1 MPPDGSHVS
10 LGEAMADGI
19 PVTGVSELVLEVRD
33 LDRAE
38 RFYAEAIGFPVVER
52 WQERGAVWVMAGAR
66 TRLGLWRPQVGLA
79 GGRGGIHVHYALQ
92 IDEGDFDDAV
102 ERLRLAGYEP
112 ERLSRSTMTVGDCP
126 LRDRSRRQCRRVL
139 DLGCGRAPEQHLT
152 GNECS
157 RLRQRAAVTPEWVAS
172 VAFA

>member
-1 MPPDGSHVS
+1 MPPDGSHVF

-38 RFYAEAIGFPVVER
+38 RFYADTIGFPVVER

-92 IDEGDFDDAV
+92 IDDADFDDAV

-112 ERLSRSTMTVGDCP
+112 ETVSFDD
-126 LRDRSRRQCRRVL
+126 DRR
-139 DLGCGRAPEQHLT
+139 GRALYVTDPDENVVEFWTWDVAEHLNNT
-152 GNECS
+152 
-157 RLRQRAAVTPEWVAS
+157 
-172 VAFA
+172 